1 MNEEWDTGAIEVTD
15 ERVGRRARTHSRAR
29 VQPKPSKVWAS
40 LFRTLAWMG
49 SIVTLA
55 LVVPTITAHDL
66 LVQGGLATAV
76 GRVTGMLGTYLL
88 LVTRAARRPHTGGR
102 TGPRPGHARAPGTAD
117 SDPGSS
123 ASSSRTRC
131 SSPWATRRA

>member
-1 MNEEWDTGAIEVTD
+1 VREDWDTGAIEVTD
-15 ERVGRRARTHSRAR
+15 ELVGRRVRTRSRVRALPR
-29 VQPKPSKVWAS
+29 PSKVWAS

-66 LVQGGLATAV
+66 FVQGGLATAV

-88 LVTRAARRPHTGGR
+88 LVTVTDKFAPPTIPPPARR
-102 TGPRPGHARAPGTAD
+102 
-117 SDPGSS
+117 
-123 ASSSRTRC
+123 
-131 SSPWATRRA
+131 SSPPGFWRI